1 MGGIY
6 TRICRLLNTYDVP
19 NAPWKPLAAA
29 LALAVCI
36 GITIYNIAKVVM
48 IFI

>member
-1 MGGIY
+1 MGGLY

-19 NAPWKPLAAA
+19 NAPWKSIAAA

-36 GITIYNIAKVVM
+36 GITIYNIAMVVM
-48 IFI
+48 KFI